1 MAPAGHSR
9 VMVCR
14 KSILGK
20 ARDRGWGVWEG
31 DVVDGYER
39 QGMVDASGTKAAI
52 GDGRG
57 VVADGKETMVV
68 VVDGAAVVGR
78 GVCHCSSTCHRG
90 KQQHRWWQKLETSV
104 VAVSY
109 WTCR

>member
-14 KSILGK
+14 KSILEK
-20 ARDRGWGVWEG
+20 AGDRGWGVWEG
-31 DVVDGYER
+31 EMVDGYER

-57 VVADGKETMVV
+57 VVSDGKGTMVV

-78 GVCHCSSTCHRG
+78 GGYATIAQHAIGESSSTGGGR
-90 KQQHRWWQKLETSV
+90 S
-104 VAVSY
+104 
-109 WTCR
+109 